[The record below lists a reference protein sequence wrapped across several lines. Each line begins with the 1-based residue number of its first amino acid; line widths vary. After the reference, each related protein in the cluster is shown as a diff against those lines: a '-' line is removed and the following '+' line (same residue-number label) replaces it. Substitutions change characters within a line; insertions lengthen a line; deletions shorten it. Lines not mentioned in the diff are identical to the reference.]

1 MTLEQVIDSI
11 KIAIVV
17 GSILSIIN
25 QYDSIIAWDFSN
37 KDLLRILLN
46 YLVPF
51 SVASISRAMHIK
63 KEGRRTS

>member
-1 MTLEQVIDSI
+1 MTLEQVFDSI

-25 QYDSIIAWDFSN
+25 QYDSLITWNLTN
-37 KDLLRILLN
+37 KDVLRISLN
-46 YLVPF
+46 YIVPF

-63 KEGRRTS
+63 KERRRV